1 LHILYNIVISLLE
14 LALKFGAQFDSKL
27 RQGYLGR
34 KQTFERLA
42 QHISA
47 QDKVFWFHCASL
59 GEFEQGLPVFEA
71 LKQKQP
77 DYKVVLS
84 FFSPSGYEVKKNST
98 IADVVVYLPI
108 DSRRNAKKFM
118 NVVHPD
124 LIVFVKYEIWI
135 NYLFEIKNKNS
146 RAILISA
153 LFRDQQIFF
162 KWYGGLFRKAL
173 TAFND
178 IFVQNL
184 NSQILLESIGIKN
197 CIIAGDTRFDRV
209 LQNKA
214 SVKPVK
220 FINEFINGKTCV
232 VIGSSWPEDE
242 KLLARYINQTEHDVK
257 FILVPHNV
265 DNTHIN
271 QIKNLIKVPTV
282 VFSEA
287 NSDNCS
293 DKEVMIIDQIGLLRS
308 LYNFGHMAYV
318 GGAMGKTGLH
328 NILEPAVFGI
338 PIVIGKNFEKFP
350 EAKAMIKNGGVIS
363 IDSYNTLSMEMER
376 LLSDE
381 NYRRETGKK
390 NTNFVTL
397 NSGAVQ
403 KITNTLYSKT

>member
-1 LHILYNIVISLLE
+1 MHILYNIVISLLE

-34 KQTFERLA
+34 KQTFELLE

-108 DSRRNAKKFM
+108 DSKRNAKRFLDL
-118 NVVHPD
+118 VHPE

-135 NYLFEIKNKNS
+135 NYLFEIKNKNF

-184 NSQILLESIGIKN
+184 NSQILLERIGINN

-214 SVKPVK
+214 GVKPVK

-242 KLLARYINQTEHDVK
+242 KLLARYINQTKHDVK

-287 NSDNCS
+287 NSDNCN
-293 DKEVMIIDQIGLLRS
+293 DKKVMIIDQIGLLRS
-308 LYNFGHMAYV
+308 LYNFGNMAYV

-390 NTNFVTL
+390 NANFVTL

>member
-1 LHILYNIVISLLE
+1 

-34 KQTFERLA
+34 KQTFERLE

-287 NSDNCS
+287 NSVNCS
-293 DKEVMIIDQIGLLRS
+293 HKEVMIIDQIGLLRS

>member
-1 LHILYNIVISLLE
+1 MHTLYNIVISLLE
-14 LALKFGAQFDSKL
+14 LALKLGAQFDSKL
-27 RQGYLGR
+27 RQGYVGR
-34 KQTFERLA
+34 KQTFERLE
-42 QHISA
+42 QHITA
-47 QDKVFWFHCASL
+47 QDKVLWFHCASL
-59 GEFEQGLPVFEA
+59 GEFEQGLPVFET

-108 DSRRNAKKFM
+108 DSKRNAKRFLDL
-118 NVVHPD
+118 VHPE

-135 NYLFEIKNKNS
+135 NFLFEIKNKNS

-184 NSQILLESIGIKN
+184 NSQILLERINIKN
-197 CIIAGDTRFDRV
+197 CTIAGDTRFDRV

-242 KLLARYINQTEHDVK
+242 KLLARYINQSKHDIK

-271 QIKNLIKVPTV
+271 RLKKIIKVPTV
-282 VFSEA
+282 LFSEA
-287 NSDNCS
+287 NSNNCIN
-293 DKEVMIIDQIGLLRS
+293 KEVMIIDLIGLLRS
-308 LYNFGHMAYV
+308 LYNVGDIAYV

-350 EAKAMIKNGGVIS
+350 EAAAMIKNGGVIS
-363 IDSYNTLSMEMER
+363 IDSYNTLSMELQR
-376 LLSDE
+376 LLSNE
-381 NYRRETGKK
+381 NYRHEIGKK
-390 NTNFVTL
+390 NVNFVTL

-403 KITNTLYSKT
+403 KIINRLYSKT